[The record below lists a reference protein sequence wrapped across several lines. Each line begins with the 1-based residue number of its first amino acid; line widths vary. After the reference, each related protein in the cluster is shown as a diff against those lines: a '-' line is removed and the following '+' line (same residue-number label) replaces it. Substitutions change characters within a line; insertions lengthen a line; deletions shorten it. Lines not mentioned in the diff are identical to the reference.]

1 MTLFNWKVCMPGKK
15 VTQQQVKLYM
25 NYRNKT
31 DLTQNVC
38 AAKSGFSERTA
49 RTIDRG

>member
-15 VTQQQVKLYM
+15 VTQQQVKIYM

-31 DLTQNVC
+31 YLTQNPNTDLEND
-38 AAKSGFSERTA
+38 KMSKPLLL
-49 RTIDRG
+49 